1 MEQKDENI
9 SVWVWVGVSVSVG
22 VQERDSFIYR
32 NSNIFSGT
40 ARREKERVALT
51 KISQK

>member
-9 SVWVWVGVSVSVG
+9 CVCLRVCVGVG

-51 KISQK
+51 KFSQK

>member
-1 MEQKDENI
+1 MRVN
-9 SVWVWVGVSVSVG
+9 VCLCAWVGVGVG

-40 ARREKERVALT
+40 ARKEKERVALT
-51 KISQK
+51 QFYQK